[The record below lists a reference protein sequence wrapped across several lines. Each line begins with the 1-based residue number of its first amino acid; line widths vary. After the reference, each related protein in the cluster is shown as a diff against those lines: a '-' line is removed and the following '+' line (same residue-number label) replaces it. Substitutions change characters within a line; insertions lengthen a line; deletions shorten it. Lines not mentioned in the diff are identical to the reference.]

1 MPERVLA
8 LSEQVSTI
16 ATVRVDEIRRTTR
29 AARILGI
36 NAAIESAR
44 SHNPAFAVVADE
56 VSSLSTKIDELTEGL
71 QRELDGKTADLR
83 NLGQLLVAQIRGS
96 RLADLAL
103 NMIDIIDRNLY
114 ERSCDVRWW
123 ATDSAV
129 VDCAANPTPENCN
142 WAARRLGVI
151 LDSYTVYLDLWIADA
166 AGKVLANG
174 RPSTYSARQLNVK
187 GEPWFRDAMQSRDG
201 TDFIA
206 CDVATA
212 PALSGAAV
220 ATYAAAIR
228 EKGEV
233 HGRAIGA
240 MGIFFDWGKQS
251 QAVVDSVRLT
261 NGERERTTCL
271 ILNGDH
277 RVIATSGGSGLNDRY
292 SIVTGGQKIGSYVDP
307 KGNLIGF
314 ALTPGYETYKGLG
327 WYGALVQSNE
337 QG

>member
-16 ATVRVDEIRRTTR
+16 ATSRVEDIRRITR
-29 AARILGI
+29 VARILGM

-56 VSSLSTKIDELTEGL
+56 VGSLSTKIDELTEGL
-71 QRELDGKTADLR
+71 QQELNGKTADLR

-129 VDCAANPTPENCN
+129 VGCVDKPSPENCE
-142 WAARRLGVI
+142 WASRRLGVI

-166 AGKVLANG
+166 KGRVLANG
-174 RPSTYSARQLNVK
+174 RPSTYSARDLNVK
-187 GEPWFRDAMQSRDG
+187 GQPWFHQAMQTRDG
-201 TDFIA
+201 AEFVA
-206 CDVATA
+206 CDVMNA
-212 PALSGAAV
+212 PALHGATV

-228 EKGEV
+228 ENGDA

-240 MGIFFDWGKQS
+240 MGIFFDWAKQS

-261 NGERERTTCL
+261 DDERGKTTCL
-271 ILNGDH
+271 ILSGDH
-277 RVIATSGGSGLNDRY
+277 RVIATSARSGLYNRY
-292 SIVTGGQKIGSYVDP
+292 PIETLGQKIGSYLDP

-327 WYGALVQSNE
+327 WYGALVQS
-337 QG
+337 GGPG